1 MTSHSPMRILQ
12 AHSRHATRGGADHV
26 IDRER
31 ELLVAAGHHVEQ
43 YFTAPASGAGVKQ
56 ATAAVWNVSAAREVR
71 EKIRTWRPDVLH
83 VHTPFPTLSPA
94 VFWSA
99 HAEGV
104 ATVGT
109 VHSYR
114 YSCIAATL
122 RRDGH
127 ICEDCI
133 ASPLKLPGVR
143 HRCYK
148 DSAAASAVMTASL
161 NLHRGIGTFT
171 RRVGCFLTMTDFAR
185 DLLIRDGIPEQRIRV
200 KPNCMDDPGDPVPL
214 ESREPVVLFVGRL
227 VQEKGISALLTAW
240 RAVTG
245 GWRLVVIGDGPM
257 RSEVEAAAAA
267 DPTIEFRGWQTE
279 DAVMQA
285 QRTARL
291 TVVPSEWYEAGPPLV
306 MLQAL
311 ACGTP
316 LVTCDLE
323 NVAATAVG
331 SGAALSFRTGDAV
344 SLAETLLRALAAP
357 DAGAAMGGAA
367 RALYLRD
374 HTPQTTLQ
382 ILESTYR
389 SVKQTGD
396 A

>member
-1 MTSHSPMRILQ
+1 MRILQ

-31 ELLVAAGHHVEQ
+31 ELLVAAGHDVEQ
-43 YFTAPASGAGVKQ
+43 YFTAPASGPGAKQ
-56 ATAAVWNVSAAREVR
+56 AAAAVWNVEAARDIR
-71 EKIRTWRPDVLH
+71 DKIRAWQPDVLH

-94 VFWSA
+94 VFWAA
-99 HAEGV
+99 HAERV

-148 DSAAASAVMTASL
+148 DSVAASAVMTTSL

-185 DLLIRDGIPEQRIRV
+185 HLLIRDGIPEQRIRV
-200 KPNCMDDPGDPVPL
+200 KPNCMDDPGEPVPF
-214 ESREPVVLFVGRL
+214 EEREPVVLFVGRL
-227 VQEKGISALLTAW
+227 VQEKGITALLSAW

-245 GWRLVVIGDGPM
+245 DCGLVVIGDGPL
-257 RSEVEAAAAA
+257 RPEAEAAARRERPPGLRGRAA
-267 DPTIEFRGWQTE
+267 
-279 DAVMQA
+279 
-285 QRTARL
+285 
-291 TVVPSEWYEAGPPLV
+291 
-306 MLQAL
+306 
-311 ACGTP
+311 
-316 LVTCDLE
+316 
-323 NVAATAVG
+323 
-331 SGAALSFRTGDAV
+331 
-344 SLAETLLRALAAP
+344 
-357 DAGAAMGGAA
+357 GGAA
-367 RALYLRD
+367 PRAPGDGRPAVGPSGRD
-374 HTPQTTLQ
+374 W
-382 ILESTYR
+382 
-389 SVKQTGD
+389 

>member
-1 MTSHSPMRILQ
+1 MRILQ

-31 ELLVAAGHHVEQ
+31 ELLVAAGHDVEQ
-43 YFTAPASGAGVKQ
+43 YFTAPASGPGVKQ
-56 ATAAVWNVSAAREVR
+56 AAAAVWNVEAARD
-71 EKIRTWRPDVLH
+71 IRDRMRVWQPDVLH

-94 VFWSA
+94 VFWAA

-148 DSAAASAVMTASL
+148 DSVAASAVMTASL

-185 DLLIRDGIPEQRIRV
+185 HLLIRDGIPEQRVRV
-200 KPNCMDDPGDPVPL
+200 KPNCMDDPGEPVPFG
-214 ESREPVVLFVGRL
+214 EREPVVLFVGRL
-227 VQEKGISALLTAW
+227 VQEKGITALLSAW

-245 GWRLVVIGDGPM
+245 DCRLVVIGDGPL
-257 RSEVEAAAAA
+257 RPEVEAAAAA
-267 DPTIEFRGWQTE
+267 DATIEFRGWQTE
-279 DAVMQA
+279 DAVVRA

-323 NVAATAVG
+323 NVAATAVA
-331 SGAALSFRTGDAV
+331 SGAAVSFRTGDAA
-344 SLAETLLRALAAP
+344 SLAATLCRALADPA
-357 DAGAAMGGAA
+357 AGAVMGHAA
-367 RALYLRD
+367 RGLYLRD
-374 HTPQTTLQ
+374 HTPETTLE

-389 SVKQTGD
+389 SVTRAGV

>member
-1 MTSHSPMRILQ
+1 MRILQ
-12 AHSRHATRGGADHV
+12 AHSRHAARGGADDV

-31 ELLVAAGHHVEQ
+31 ELLVAAGHDVQQ
-43 YFTAPASGAGVKQ
+43 YFTPPASGAGVKQ
-56 ATAAVWNVSAAREVR
+56 AAAAVWNVRAAREVR
-71 EKIRTWRPDVLH
+71 DRIRTWRPDVLH

-99 HAEGV
+99 RAEGV

-148 DSAAASAVMTASL
+148 ESVAASAVMTTSL
-161 NLHRGIGTFT
+161 NLHRGMGTFT

-185 DLLIRDGIPEQRIRV
+185 HLLIRDGIPEQRIRV
-200 KPNCMDDPGDPVPL
+200 KPNCMDDPGEPVPF
-214 ESREPVVLFVGRL
+214 EEREPVVLFVGRL
-227 VQEKGISALLTAW
+227 VQEKGITALLSAW
-240 RAVTG
+240 RAVTSDC
-245 GWRLVVIGDGPM
+245 RLVVIGDGPL
-257 RSEVEAAAAA
+257 RPEVEAAAAA
-267 DPTIEFRGWQTE
+267 DATIEFRGWQTE
-279 DAVMQA
+279 NAVMQA

-323 NVAATAVG
+323 NVAATA
-331 SGAALSFRTGDAV
+331 
-344 SLAETLLRALAAP
+344 
-357 DAGAAMGGAA
+357 A
-367 RALYLRD
+367 R
-374 HTPQTTLQ
+374 
-382 ILESTYR
+382 
-389 SVKQTGD
+389 G
-396 A
+396 